1 MASYPSRSKAHFH
14 ARSVSLPSRPNP
26 LIPQFDEHLYRVRAS
41 EATSSSLSSIGHR
54 LNGLEDLYDCVHDLL
69 QLPHAQHIFFQE
81 RQEKWVEEALDGYL
95 KLMDVCAMA
104 KDVFSQMK
112 QDVQD
117 LGSVLRRR
125 RDANDFSEYLTSR
138 KKAKKVIQKPLK
150 DLKGRKSKHTNLASD
165 KDHETMAIITMLNE
179 VEAATFAVFES
190 LLSHP
195 VGTKVQSRLNRMSLV
210 TKLVHHKIAGSQDE
224 ETNTNDFKKVDAQ
237 LQLLSCCKKSKS
249 ANTMHVE
256 NVQNQLGKMESDLI
270 VVEGELERLLRRLIK
285 TRVSP
290 LNILNV

>member
-1 MASYPSRSKAHFH
+1 MASYPSRSKARFH
-14 ARSVSLPSRPNP
+14 ARSVSLPSRRHP
-26 LIPQFDEHLYRVRAS
+26 LIPQFDEHLSRVRAS

-54 LNGLEDLYDCVHDLL
+54 LNGLEDLYDCVDDLL
-69 QLPHAQHIFFQE
+69 QLPHAQHMFFQE

-95 KLMDVCAMA
+95 KLVDACATA

-150 DLKGRKSKHTNLASD
+150 DLKSMKSKHTSLASD

-195 VGTKVQSRLNRMSLV
+195 AGTKEAKMKS
-210 TKLVHHKIAGSQDE
+210 
-224 ETNTNDFKKVDAQ
+224 TNTNDFEKVDAQ

-256 NVQNQLGKMESDLI
+256 NVQNLLGKMESDLI
-270 VVEGELERLLRRLIK
+270 DVEGELECLLRRLIK
-285 TRVSP
+285 TRVSL